1 MCKEICRHP
10 GTEKKIFEMLRK
22 ELQAREMVKTILSG
36 GKIEELDNI
45 MVDPKMP
52 RPLHNKRYMV
62 WSQNFRRGIIQFNG
76 QTLQNQ
82 SFGFRLSLE

>member
-45 MVDPKMP
+45 TVDPKMP
-52 RPLHNKRYMV
+52 RPLHHKRYMA
-62 WSQNFRRGIIQFNG
+62 WPQNFQRGIIQLNG

-82 SFGFRLSLE
+82 PFGFRLSLE